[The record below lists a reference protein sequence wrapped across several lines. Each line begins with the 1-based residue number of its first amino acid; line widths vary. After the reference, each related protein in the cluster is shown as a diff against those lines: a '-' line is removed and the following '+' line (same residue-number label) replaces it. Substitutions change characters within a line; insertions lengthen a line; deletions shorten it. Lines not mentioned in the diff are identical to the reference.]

1 MLDTPNYSKP
11 PKKGLR
17 LKAKKLSDNKYYIFI
32 TNYSLLLNLRN
43 FLYLIHFSS
52 SYAFI

>member
-17 LKAKKLSDNKYYIFI
+17 LKAKKLLENSTYSYI
-32 TNYSLLLNLRN
+32 TKLSLILNLCKTI
-43 FLYLIHFSS
+43 YI
-52 SYAFI
+52 II